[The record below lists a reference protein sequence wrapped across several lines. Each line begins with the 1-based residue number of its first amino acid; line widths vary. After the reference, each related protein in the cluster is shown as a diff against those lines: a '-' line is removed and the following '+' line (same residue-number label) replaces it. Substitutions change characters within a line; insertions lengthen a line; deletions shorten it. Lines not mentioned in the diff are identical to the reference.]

1 MEINRTKR
9 ASRMVNLV
17 QKVTTVIEI
26 NNNVSVYLEGK
37 EQTAYDRYL

>member
-37 EQTAYDRYL
+37 EQRAYDRYL